1 MKRFNYLAMLFII
14 AITFYTT
21 CGFSQVNPTVLCDYG
36 LIPQKPVGTLWGHA
50 SCVLNDT
57 LYLAGGTVNASVTA
71 SDTVLRYAINSG
83 NWSFGRPLPAA
94 KDLGSL
100 VKCGDALYYLGGG
113 TATTGT
119 TPTFKYTPAAGWT
132 TVAPIPTATVGATA
146 HCWGD
151 SVIFVV
157 SGGWTTYT
165 TTVQFYRPASDTWGT
180 STALPSG
187 AGRRSYAG
195 GISGNKIIV
204 AGGYSGSFRKDVV
217 IGTIGANATTIT
229 WAAGPNVP
237 MRGTG
242 TSRPGGFAIN
252 QKFYFVTGE
261 TSPGP
266 TQQDSIYVYDF
277 GTSAW
282 TSQIFTGRGANS
294 LSNYYNIIAATV
306 LQNNNVRV
314 YIPGGSLSGA
324 TTKMFVLADQ
334 CAVTGDPNNN
344 SQIPN
349 EYKLEQ
355 NYPNPFNPVTKIN
368 YEIPKQGFVTLK
380 VYDIMGREVQTLVNE
395 TKQAGTYSIDFNGM
409 QLTSG
414 VYFYKLETAGFS
426 DMKKMMLIK

>member
-14 AITFYTT
+14 AITLYTT
-21 CGFSQVNPTVLCDYG
+21 CGYSQVNPTVLCDYG
-36 LIPQKPVGTLWGHA
+36 SIPQKPFGVWGHA
-50 SCVLNDT
+50 ACVLNDT
-57 LYLAGGTVNASVTA
+57 LYLAGGSPATVS
-71 SDTVLRYAINSG
+71 SDTVIRYAINSG
-83 NWSFGRPLPAA
+83 NWSMGRNLPAPKA
-94 KDLGSL
+94 EGSL
-100 VKCGDALYYLGGG
+100 VKCGNALYYLGGG
-113 TATTGT
+113 TNNATTTNT
-119 TPTFKYTPAAGWT
+119 TYKYTPSEGWT
-132 TVAPIPTATVGATA
+132 TVAPIPTPVNGATA

-157 SGGWTTYT
+157 SGGWSSYS

-180 STALPSG
+180 STSLPTG

-237 MRGTG
+237 LRGSG
-242 TSRPGGFAIN
+242 SSRPGGIAVN

-261 TSPGP
+261 TDPAP
-266 TQQDSIYVYDF
+266 AKQDSIYVYDF

-282 TSQIFTGRGANS
+282 TSQIFTGRGTYS
-294 LSNYYNIIAATV
+294 VSNYFNAVAATI
-306 LQNNNVRV
+306 LANNKVRV
-314 YIPGGSLSGA
+314 YISGGSLSTV
-324 TTKMFVLADQ
+324 TTSKMFVLADQ
-334 CAVTGDPNNN
+334 CSVTGDPNNN